1 MTGESGL
8 QEAFAWAVACH
19 RQGRAAEA
27 EAGYRR
33 ILAVAPLHA
42 HAWYNLADLLR
53 NRGEE
58 AEAAYRRALAARPD
72 FAEAWFALGN
82 LLEETRR
89 PEEAEAAYRQ
99 AIRARPGY
107 AEALYNLGVLA
118 RERGA
123 LPLAEDLFREA
134 ILARPEFAEAW
145 NNLGDLLLRQKRYA
159 AAGEAF
165 LDAVRADPGHAGAHY
180 NRVILLI
187 EQQRLVEAGEAVREA
202 LRLPPGGHPL
212 PVRQRDG
219 MALRAV
225 LHPGRGEEGAWDE
238 PFFERGERGDPPLVL
253 FDWQANNRSGWG
265 VYGTN
270 LALHATVAGR
280 IAIAGTA
287 SHPEPLV
294 TTGALWQPLLG
305 DFHAR
310 ANRLREWI
318 CRKRAS
324 FRLPWPILHGL
335 GNGLH
340 SERGLPNG
348 LMLNGSPGIGVVFL
362 EETRLRRQ
370 ERERVADLALIVAG
384 STWNQRLLED
394 AGIGP
399 VTTVL
404 QGVDP
409 VLFHPAPRLGW
420 LRGRF
425 TVFSGGKLEF
435 RKGQDLVVL
444 AFRAFAQRH
453 PEALLVTAWHST
465 WPEIARNLE
474 ANPRVAPVVFAADGA
489 VDCVAWARANGIRA
503 GAFLDLGPLR
513 HEETPAVLR
522 EMDVAIFPNRCEGGT
537 NLVAM
542 ECMAC
547 GVPVILS
554 RNTGHLDLI
563 REGSC
568 LPLTRQ
574 TPLADGENQRDW
586 GESDI
591 EEMVEA
597 LEFCW
602 REREGAAAMGERGAA
617 FMREWSW
624 ERRIGELTGV
634 IEATCG
640 WPGGRCPPISVIP
653 PPPSVP
659 HPPG

>member
-1 MTGESGL
+1 MTGDAGL
-8 QEAFAWAVACH
+8 REAFDRAVACH

-33 ILAVAPLHA
+33 ILAVAPRHA
-42 HAWYNLADLLR
+42 HAWYNLADLMRDRL
-53 NRGEE
+53 EE
-58 AEAAYRRALAARPD
+58 AEVAYRRAIAARPD

-99 AIRARPGY
+99 ALRARPGH

-123 LPLAEDLFREA
+123 LSGAEDFFREA
-134 ILARPEFAEAW
+134 IRARPGFAEAW
-145 NNLGDLLLRQKRYA
+145 NNLGDLLLRQKRHD

-165 LDAVRADPGHAGAHY
+165 LEAVRADPGHAGAHY
-180 NRVILLI
+180 NRIILLI
-187 EQQRLVEAGEAVREA
+187 EQQRLAEAGEAAREA
-202 LRLPPGGHPL
+202 LRLPPGNKPL
-212 PVRQRDG
+212 PVRQRDRT
-219 MALRAV
+219 ALRAA
-225 LHPGRGEEGAWDE
+225 LHPGRRGEGAWDE
-238 PFFERGERGDPPLVL
+238 AFFARGERGDPPLVL

-270 LALHATVAGR
+270 LALHASVAGR

-294 TTGALWQPLLG
+294 TSGALWNPLLG

-318 CRKRAS
+318 CRKRAP

-348 LMLNGSPGIGVVFL
+348 LVLNGTPGIGVVFL
-362 EETRLRRQ
+362 EETRLGLE
-370 ERERVADLALIVAG
+370 ERERVADLAMIVAG
-384 STWNQRLLED
+384 STWNRRLLEE

-444 AFRAFAQRH
+444 AFRAFVQRH

-465 WPEIARNLE
+465 WPAIARNLE
-474 ANPRVAPVVFAADGA
+474 ANPGIAPVVFAPDGA
-489 VDCVAWARANGIRA
+489 VDCAAWARANGIPE

-522 EMDVAIFPNRCEGGT
+522 EMDVALFPNRCEGGT

-547 GVPVILS
+547 GVPVILA

-563 REGSC
+563 REGSS
-568 LPLTRQ
+568 LLLTRQ
-574 TPLADGENQRDW
+574 TPLPDGENQRDW
-586 GESDI
+586 GESDV

-602 REREGAAAMGERGAA
+602 RERERAAAIGEQGAA
-617 FMREWSW
+617 FLREWSW

-640 WPGGRCPPISVIP
+640 WPGTTP

-659 HPPG
+659 RPPG